1 MGVIIAVTIRPN
13 GGVWGG
19 RPPWLALNGA
29 LVVVIPERYPQP
41 GAQSSRHSDTPAGN
55 PARGDSAQGWPAPVR
70 PALAR
75 PAPGELAALPRSA
88 VADDLAQLSRH
99 LGQGLLRLLLV
110 RERLVHRAG

>member
-19 RPPWLALNGA
+19 RPPWLVLNGA

-41 GAQSSRHSDTPAGN
+41 GAPSSRHAATPGGN
-55 PARGDSAQGWPAPVR
+55 PARAGSAQGWPTPVR
-70 PALAR
+70 PALPWASPLR
-75 PAPGELAALPRSA
+75 TWGLAAPPRSA

-99 LGQGLLRLLLV
+99 LG
-110 RERLVHRAG
+110 